1 MEGVIKVS
9 KFWIKIIVLVAIIA
23 GLAVFLKFYLGSES
37 SQEQVKSSDEVGSV
51 DKTGEDQPP
60 KQEDVLAEYRKERD
74 LAVTRAQPSGETPPR
89 QVQDLDIEAI
99 EAERLYQFA
108 ETQFRIGQRT
118 GMSYKN
124 AIDPCREIIKR
135 FPKTEYA
142 DKARELL
149 RKIPERHRQMWNVT
163 DEEMGL

>member
-1 MEGVIKVS
+1 MS
-9 KFWIKIIVLVAIIA
+9 KFWIKIIVLVVILV
-23 GLAVFLKFYLGSES
+23 GLMVFLKFYSGSDS
-37 SQEQVKSSDEVGSV
+37 SQEQVEPGGGVGSV
-51 DKTGEDQPP
+51 DKTREGQVP

-74 LAVTRAQPSGETPPR
+74 LAAARAQPGEIPPR
-89 QVQDLDIEAI
+89 EVQDLDIEAI

-124 AIDPCREIIKR
+124 AIEPCREIIKR